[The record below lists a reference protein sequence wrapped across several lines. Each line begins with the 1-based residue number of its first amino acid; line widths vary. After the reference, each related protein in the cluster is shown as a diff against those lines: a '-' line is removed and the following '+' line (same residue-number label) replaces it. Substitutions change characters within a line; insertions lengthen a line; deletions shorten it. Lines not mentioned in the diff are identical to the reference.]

1 MLCSVANTGHLV
13 FATLHSTDAYQ
24 TITRV
29 LDLTPQEER
38 HMIRQALVGN
48 LRAVL
53 SQRLLPTIRSDV
65 PRVPAVEILL
75 VNASARKLIA
85 EGREVDLPTVIKSS
99 YGDGMVDFNESLRIL
114 VDTEFIDLKTAYA
127 YTNNP
132 DELKM
137 VLKGIRTG
145 SSGILG

>member
-1 MLCSVANTGHLV
+1 
-13 FATLHSTDAYQ
+13 
-24 TITRV
+24 
-29 LDLTPQEER
+29 
-38 HMIRQALVGN
+38 MIRQALVGN